1 MTDCIECG
9 FPNPTSG
16 GVAVCR
22 NCATRLPDEAQNNKT
37 ALSAST
43 TGQPK
48 TGNAPGPPRTRV
60 PLDGNKA
67 KAWRWV
73 AGISISIV
81 IVFLAWSWWIAASL
95 SSSDSQAEQ
104 NGAGWSILVVAVFV
118 VFPAVAALVVGLINV
133 GDHLAIEDGTDRK
146 RGCSRCG
153 ARGDHSRRRRRDHCI
168 GRREAP
174 SFAGEHGRG
183 SLRPS
188 EKTRARRPAHN
199 RQYGRLKLCPFT
211 RPYVAIWAVG
221 QVLFPVPTRGYRD
234 VGVTKSC
241 IVG

>member
-22 NCATRLPDEAQNNKT
+22 NCATRLPDEAQDNKT

-133 GDHLAIEDGTDRK
+133 AIT
-146 RGCSRCG
+146 SRSKTERIASGVAAG
-153 ARGDHSRRRRRDHCI
+153 AV
-168 GRREAP
+168 
-174 SFAGEHGRG
+174 
-183 SLRPS
+183 L
-188 EKTRARRPAHN
+188 
-199 RQYGRLKLCPFT
+199 
-211 RPYVAIWAVG
+211 VAIILGVVAVI
-221 QVLFPVPTRGYRD
+221 TA
-234 VGVTKSC
+234 
-241 IVG
+241 